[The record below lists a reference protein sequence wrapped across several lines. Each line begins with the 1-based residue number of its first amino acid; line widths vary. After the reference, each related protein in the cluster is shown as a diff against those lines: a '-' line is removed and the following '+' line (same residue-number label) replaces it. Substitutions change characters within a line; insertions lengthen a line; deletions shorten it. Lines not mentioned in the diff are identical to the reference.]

1 MSAILDKLLKGQKVE
16 WKTLGDVSVLYGGL
30 TGKNK
35 ADFENGNAKYV
46 SYKNIFANLAVDLQN
61 LGTVKA
67 NDNEKQHFIKHGD
80 ILFTGSSETQ
90 AEAGISSVVTEH
102 PIEKIYL
109 NSFSFGLRFNDD
121 VELMPE
127 FTKFLF
133 RGDLMRT
140 QIARTASGVTRFNI
154 SKERFKKIQ
163 VPIPPL
169 DVQAEI
175 VRILDAFTAL
185 TAELTQELAK
195 EKILREKQYQYYRD
209 CLLTFENSTI
219 SEQRTANSE
228 QRTAWQITAHSVK
241 FNSEIRWK
249 KLSELGQLIRGN
261 GLQKSDFTEDG
272 FPAIHYGQIY
282 TFYGT
287 FADKTK
293 SFVSENL
300 AKKLKKAQNGDVL
313 LAGTSE
319 NIQDV
324 MKPLGWLGNEIA
336 ISGDMFAYRPNT
348 ELDTKYLTYLLQ
360 TTEFQKYK
368 EKYAH
373 GTKVTRL
380 NAEKFLRFEIAI
392 PPLNEQKRIANIL
405 DKFEA
410 LTHSITEGLPKE
422 ITLRKQQY
430 EYYREQLLDFPRN

>member
-16 WKTLGDVSVLYGGL
+16 WLPLGEACEIADNLRKPVKSSLRVAGNIPYYGANNIQDYVEGYTHNGEYVLIAEDGSANLENYSIQWATGKFWANNHVHVVKGKENLDSRFLYHFLRFMNFIPYL
-30 TGKNK
+30 TGGDRAKLTK
-35 ADFENGNAKYV
+35 AKMVE
-46 SYKNIFANLAVDLQN
+46 I
-61 LGTVKA
+61 
-67 NDNEKQHFIKHGD
+67 
-80 ILFTGSSETQ
+80 
-90 AEAGISSVVTEH
+90 
-102 PIEKIYL
+102 PI
-109 NSFSFGLRFNDD
+109 
-121 VELMPE
+121 
-127 FTKFLF
+127 
-133 RGDLMRT
+133 
-140 QIARTASGVTRFNI
+140 
-154 SKERFKKIQ
+154 
-163 VPIPPL
+163 PIPPL

-175 VRILDAFTAL
+175 VRILDAFTAVTAEL
-185 TAELTQELAK
+185 TAELNM
-195 EKILREKQYQYYRD
+195 REKQYQYYRD
-209 CLLTFENSTI
+209 KLLTFSDN
-219 SEQRTANSE
+219 
-228 QRTAWQITAHSVK
+228 
-241 FNSEIRWK
+241 EIIWK
-249 KLSELGQLIRGN
+249 SLGELGQLIRGN

-336 ISGDMFAYRPNT
+336 ISGDMFAFRPNT

-380 NAEKFLRFEIAI
+380 NAEKFLRFKIAI

-422 ITLRKQQY
+422 IALREQQY
-430 EYYREQLLDFPRN
+430 EYYREQLIDFPKN

>member
-1 MSAILDKLLKGQKVE
+1 MSAILDKLLKGQNVE
-16 WKTLGDVSVLYGGL
+16 WLPLGEALKRTKGTSITAGQMKELHKDNAPVKIFAGGKTFAMVNYEDIPSKDINNEPSIIVKSRGIIEFEYYDKPFSH
-30 TGKNK
+30 KNEMW
-35 ADFENGNAKYV
+35 AYHSQNSNIAIKYV
-46 SYKNIFANLAVDLQN
+46 YYFLKTQ
-61 LGTVKA
+61 
-67 NDNEKQHFIKHGD
+67 EQHFQNI
-80 ILFTGSSETQ
+80 GSKMQ
-90 AEAGISSVVTEH
+90 
-102 PIEKIYL
+102 
-109 NSFSFGLRFNDD
+109 
-121 VELMPE
+121 MPQIA
-127 FTKFLF
+127 TPDTDKFL
-133 RGDLMRT
+133 
-140 QIARTASGVTRFNI
+140 I
-154 SKERFKKIQ
+154 
-163 VPIPPL
+163 PIPPL

-175 VRILDAFTAL
+175 VRILDAFTAITAEL
-185 TAELTQELAK
+185 TAELNM
-195 EKILREKQYQYYRD
+195 REKQYQYYRD
-209 CLLTFENSTI
+209 KLLTFSDN
-219 SEQRTANSE
+219 
-228 QRTAWQITAHSVK
+228 
-241 FNSEIRWK
+241 EIIWK
-249 KLSELGQLIRGN
+249 SLGELGQLIRGN

-380 NAEKFLRFEIAI
+380 NAEKFLRFKIAI
-392 PPLNEQKRIANIL
+392 PPLDKQKRIVNIL

-422 ITLRKQQY
+422 ITLREQQY
-430 EYYREQLLDFPRN
+430 EYYREQLMDFPKN

>member
-1 MSAILDKLLKGQKVE
+1 MLNGRTFTWSSIGEIGEVRMCKRILKEQTTTNGEIPFYKIG
-16 WKTLGDVSVLYGGL
+16 TF
-30 TGKNK
+30 GKK
-35 ADFENGNAKYV
+35 ADAFISRDIFNEYKQKYN
-46 SYKNIFANLAVDLQN
+46 YPKK
-61 LGTVKA
+61 G
-67 NDNEKQHFIKHGD
+67 E
-80 ILFTGSSETQ
+80 IL
-90 AEAGISSVVTEH
+90 IS
-102 PIEKIYL
+102 
-109 NSFSFGLRFNDD
+109 
-121 VELMPE
+121 
-127 FTKFLF
+127 
-133 RGDLMRT
+133 
-140 QIARTASGVTRFNI
+140 ASGTIGRTVVFDGEDAYFQDSNI
-154 SKERFKKIQ
+154 VWIEHDESRILNEFLYYVYQNVNWGASEGGTISRLYNENLRKILI
-163 VPIPPL
+163 PIPPL

-175 VRILDAFTAL
+175 VRILDTFTAVTAEL
-185 TAELTQELAK
+185 TAELNM
-195 EKILREKQYQYYRD
+195 REKQYQYYRD
-209 CLLTFENSTI
+209 
-219 SEQRTANSE
+219 
-228 QRTAWQITAHSVK
+228 K
-241 FNSEIRWK
+241 FLSFSSDEINWK
-249 KLSELGQLIRGN
+249 ILGELGQLIRGN

-336 ISGDMFAYRPNT
+336 ISGDMFAFRPNT

-380 NAEKFLRFEIAI
+380 NAEKFLRFKIAI
-392 PPLNEQKRIANIL
+392 PPLDKQKRIVNIL

-430 EYYREQLLDFPRN
+430 EYYREQLIDFPKN

>member
-1 MSAILDKLLKGQKVE
+1 MSAILDKLLKGQNVE
-16 WKTLGDVSVLYGGL
+16 WKTLDEIAIKISSGGTPRTGVADYYDGDIPWLRTQEINFDEIWD
-30 TGKNK
+30 TGVKITT
-35 ADFENGNAKYV
+35 EG
-46 SYKNIFANLAVDLQN
+46 LQN
-61 LGTVKA
+61 SSAKMIPENCVIIAMYGATVGKVGINKIPMATNQACANIQLNEDLANYRYVFHFLMSKYQFIKSLGTGSQTNINAQIVK
-67 NDNEKQHFIKHGD
+67 NLEI
-80 ILFTGSSETQ
+80 
-90 AEAGISSVVTEH
+90 
-102 PIEKIYL
+102 
-109 NSFSFGLRFNDD
+109 
-121 VELMPE
+121 
-127 FTKFLF
+127 
-133 RGDLMRT
+133 
-140 QIARTASGVTRFNI
+140 
-154 SKERFKKIQ
+154 
-163 VPIPPL
+163 PIPPL

-175 VRILDAFTAL
+175 VRILDAFTAV
-185 TAELTQELAK
+185 TAELNM
-195 EKILREKQYQYYRD
+195 REKQYQYYRD
-209 CLLTFENSTI
+209 
-219 SEQRTANSE
+219 
-228 QRTAWQITAHSVK
+228 K
-241 FNSEIRWK
+241 FLSFSSDEINWK
-249 KLSELGQLIRGN
+249 ILGELGQLIRGN

-405 DKFEA
+405 DKFET

-422 ITLRKQQY
+422 ITLREQQY
-430 EYYREQLLDFPRN
+430 EYYREQLIDFPKN

>member
-1 MSAILDKLLKGQKVE
+1 VSAILDKLLNGRTFTWSSIGEIGEVRMCKRILKEQTTTNGEIPFYKIG
-16 WKTLGDVSVLYGGL
+16 TF
-30 TGKNK
+30 GKK
-35 ADFENGNAKYV
+35 ADAFISRDIFNEYKQKYN
-46 SYKNIFANLAVDLQN
+46 YPKK
-61 LGTVKA
+61 G
-67 NDNEKQHFIKHGD
+67 E
-80 ILFTGSSETQ
+80 IL
-90 AEAGISSVVTEH
+90 IS
-102 PIEKIYL
+102 
-109 NSFSFGLRFNDD
+109 
-121 VELMPE
+121 
-127 FTKFLF
+127 
-133 RGDLMRT
+133 
-140 QIARTASGVTRFNI
+140 ASGTIGRTVVFDGEDAYFQDSNI
-154 SKERFKKIQ
+154 VWIEHDESRILNEFLYYVYQNVNWGASEGGTISRLYNENLRKILI
-163 VPIPPL
+163 PIPPL

-175 VRILDAFTAL
+175 VRILDAFTAVTAEL
-185 TAELTQELAK
+185 TAELNM
-195 EKILREKQYQYYRD
+195 REKQYQYYRD
-209 CLLTFENSTI
+209 KLLTFSDN
-219 SEQRTANSE
+219 
-228 QRTAWQITAHSVK
+228 
-241 FNSEIRWK
+241 EIIWK
-249 KLSELGQLIRGN
+249 SLGELGQLIRGN

-282 TFYGT
+282 TFYGK

-324 MKPLGWLGNEIA
+324 MKPLGWLGDEIA

-422 ITLRKQQY
+422 ITLREQQY
-430 EYYREQLLDFPRN
+430 EYYREQLIDFPKN